1 MKNWK
6 KSWKVCSKYFLTN
19 KKLNFIF
26 LKIEFD
32 EDESGEIEFSE
43 FIKLCEEFVEPEED
57 YNVVKRELRDI
68 FMMYD
73 KEQRGYI
80 PVADFKSILKE
91 IEPSL
96 PDEEAE
102 AIVKELDTDFSGT
115 IDFEEF
121 VEAMIGEDEDPRKK
135 ARE

>member
-1 MKNWK
+1 MKFT
-6 KSWKVCSKYFLTN
+6 ST
-19 KKLNFIF
+19 
-26 LKIEFD
+26 EFD

-57 YNVVKRELRDI
+57 YNVVKRELRDV

-91 IEPSL
+91 IEPTL

-135 ARE
+135 LME